1 MSAANAVI
9 TAAAAGVVA
18 GAALVLLLRR
28 DQQATEAAARAAAA
42 VAISANQHAEQVH
55 HHPPTG
61 PTYYP
66 GSEGLMPMQVSI
78 GRPAVASQDR
88 GTSDSSSSTTA
99 IGAGDTGNQTRV
111 SDAAFD
117 PIVPSM
123 EDLVRMREEAHAADL
138 MRTPVDVL
146 EDLARGNAR
155 FWTGQSRRPEL
166 NAMERRA
173 EIWQSYPKVAII
185 GCSDSRVPPE
195 IIFDQ
200 GLGDLFVIRVAG
212 NSYGSGVA
220 GSVHYAVTHLHVK
233 VRFKHHHPVVPKQPL
248 PIHHSLAAQLGGAP
262 LALRS
267 RTSPAAAATLGAG
280 GAPLPLTAARAALC
294 TPARA
299 NARANTQ
306 VVMVLGHEG
315 CGVIRTAQQTLS
327 AIDGEVEE
335 LRTWLCTI
343 RRGLAYDQGILEKI
357 IDSRARDREAVIKN
371 VRHQVR
377 RIALKP
383 AIAEKVA
390 TGALRVVGAFYEKR
404 SGMVDFIRCDDF
416 AAAAPHGVHV
426 ESEPLES
433 EEQCMEVDAAEQSA
447 AAPRTANGHAD
458 VASSSGSSAPLSSAA
473 AGNAEEA
480 IIGDGPARIV
490 GNGHGHPGGG
500 EQHVRNGSRA
510 KSKASGAQ
518 R

>member
-1 MSAANAVI
+1 
-9 TAAAAGVVA
+9 
-18 GAALVLLLRR
+18 
-28 DQQATEAAARAAAA
+28 
-42 VAISANQHAEQVH
+42 
-55 HHPPTG
+55 
-61 PTYYP
+61 
-66 GSEGLMPMQVSI
+66 
-78 GRPAVASQDR
+78 
-88 GTSDSSSSTTA
+88 
-99 IGAGDTGNQTRV
+99 
-111 SDAAFD
+111 
-117 PIVPSM
+117 
-123 EDLVRMREEAHAADL
+123 
-138 MRTPVDVL
+138 
-146 EDLARGNAR
+146 
-155 FWTGQSRRPEL
+155 
-166 NAMERRA
+166 
-173 EIWQSYPKVAII
+173 
-185 GCSDSRVPPE
+185 
-195 IIFDQ
+195 
-200 GLGDLFVIRVAG
+200 
-212 NSYGSGVA
+212 
-220 GSVHYAVTHLHVK
+220 
-233 VRFKHHHPVVPKQPL
+233 
-248 PIHHSLAAQLGGAP
+248 
-262 LALRS
+262 
-267 RTSPAAAATLGAG
+267 
-280 GAPLPLTAARAALC
+280 
-294 TPARA
+294 
-299 NARANTQ
+299 
-306 VVMVLGHEG
+306 MVLGHEG

-416 AAAAPHGVHV
+416 AAAAPPHGVHV

-490 GNGHGHPGGG
+490 GNGHGHAGGG
-500 EQHVRNGSRA
+500 EQHVLNGSRA

>member
-1 MSAANAVI
+1 VSPSALRTARAAAERKQTAWFIRGFFYFELKKRLQPEALCVRMRARCKPSHSWSDAAARGRDGRRRTSRRASERHAHKSQVWTPEPLSSRVSRKLIMSAANAVI

-233 VRFKHHHPVVPKQPL
+233 VRFKHHPPPRRPQTTPSQP
-248 PIHHSLAAQLGGAP
+248 SLARCPAWRRSSC
-262 LALRS
+262 LALAYQPRGRRNTWRRRRS
-267 RTSPAAAATLGAG
+267 SPAHG
-280 GAPLPLTAARAALC
+280 
-294 TPARA
+294 
-299 NARANTQ
+299 
-306 VVMVLGHEG
+306 
-315 CGVIRTAQQTLS
+315 RTRRPVYTRPC
-327 AIDGEVEE
+327 EHPPV
-335 LRTWLCTI
+335 RT
-343 RRGLAYDQGILEKI
+343 RRW
-357 IDSRARDREAVIKN
+357 
-371 VRHQVR
+371 
-377 RIALKP
+377 
-383 AIAEKVA
+383 
-390 TGALRVVGAFYEKR
+390 
-404 SGMVDFIRCDDF
+404 
-416 AAAAPHGVHV
+416 
-426 ESEPLES
+426 
-433 EEQCMEVDAAEQSA
+433 
-447 AAPRTANGHAD
+447 
-458 VASSSGSSAPLSSAA
+458 
-473 AGNAEEA
+473 
-480 IIGDGPARIV
+480 
-490 GNGHGHPGGG
+490 
-500 EQHVRNGSRA
+500 
-510 KSKASGAQ
+510 
-518 R
+518 